1 MPNYKQGEIVLIP
14 FPFSDF
20 SQTKIRPAIIVAH
33 QATRNND
40 YIVAKITSN
49 LHNDSDSFLL
59 DAADIVGTLPAIS
72 EVRCNELMTVASKS
86 VIKKYAELNAIAL
99 KTLCEKVKLNFEVI

>member
-1 MPNYKQGEIVLIP
+1 MPNYQQGEIVLIP
-14 FPFSDF
+14 FPFTDF

-33 QATRNND
+33 RATRNND

-59 DAADIVGTLPAIS
+59 AATDIIGTLPATS
-72 EVRCNELMTVASKS
+72 EVRCNELITVANKR
-86 VIKKYAELNAIAL
+86 VIKKYASLNSVAL
-99 KTLCEKVKLNFEVI
+99 KNLCEKIKLNFEVI